1 MIIER
6 VVGTI
11 IGGAIGDGWG
21 RPYEG
26 SVPRGPAAAPDELVV
41 TDDTQLTLA
50 TCEAVVECG
59 RVDPERIAGR
69 FVAWFRA
76 GRLHGLGASTF
87 EGDLARD
94 RPNRVSIATSWIP
107 LLKTRGGPCVTSAGS
122 PITTTRRTWAHWQ
135 WFGRFALLAWSPEFA
150 TKKSSRRSLGS
161 SARS

>member
-21 RPYEG
+21 RPCEG

-76 GRLHGLGASTF
+76 GRLHGLGASTLKAIWPAIDPIVSASPPAGSRCSRP
-87 EGDLARD
+87 EEDLA
-94 RPNRVSIATSWIP
+94 
-107 LLKTRGGPCVTSAGS
+107 
-122 PITTTRRTWAHWQ
+122 
-135 WFGRFALLAWSPEFA
+135 
-150 TKKSSRRSLGS
+150 
-161 SARS
+161 